1 MHLLSPSKE
10 TILTPFLVEKGGFF
24 AQLANLCEKDYFQ
37 LLMGEEHI
45 NSKNNKF
52 GFRAPD
58 CQTMNFV
65 PSEDEGD
72 RLDSIPASKVSIH
85 VFVLDGE
92 GGGVAPPS

>member
-10 TILTPFLVEKGGFF
+10 TVLIPFLVEKGGGGGS
-24 AQLANLCEKDYFQ
+24 QLANLCEKDYFQ
-37 LLMGEEHI
+37 LPKGEEHI

-65 PSEDEGD
+65 PSEDEGN
-72 RLDSIPASKVSIH
+72 RLGSISASKVSIH
-85 VFVLDGE
+85 VFFLD
-92 GGGVAPPS
+92 GGGVAPPI